1 MYTRTVLPRLA
12 VAAAVLVLPSLALL
26 SLQQEDLYNDYINL
40 YTALAAVTAT
50 HLCFTV
56 IHRLRGS
63 PPHVVRPWMLLTL
76 GLALWAVAE
85 ITWFLNVVA
94 SGVPPEPGISDLFWL
109 LGYLPL
115 AAGLWGLSSPFLG
128 ELKRLGYSRGRASTL
143 AVLVAVLILLVL
155 TAFYRVAVGA
165 SEGPRVLMLNISY
178 VLLDTLLLVISLIAA
193 SVFREG
199 LVGTSLRLVAVGF
212 LLFTAADLLYT
223 AAGTYAFVPADIIYA
238 LSYPFVAVGL
248 WVYLERVVP
257 STGV

>member
-94 SGVPPEPGISDLFWL
+94 SGVPLEPTISDLFWL

-223 AAGTYAFVPADIIYA
+223 AVGTYAFVPADIIYA